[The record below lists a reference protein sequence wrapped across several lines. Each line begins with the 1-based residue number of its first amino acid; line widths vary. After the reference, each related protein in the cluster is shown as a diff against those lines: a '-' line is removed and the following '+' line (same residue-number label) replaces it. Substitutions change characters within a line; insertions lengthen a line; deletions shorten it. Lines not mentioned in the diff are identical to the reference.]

1 MPTVQEVTKTMS
13 DNAAV
18 VPGKRVRLDFG
29 DEGSIFLDGV
39 ANTVNNTSDAAADT
53 TVKVSFADFL
63 AMADGLLDG
72 TMAFMQ
78 GKLKIEGD
86 MSAAM
91 QLQQVTAKI
100 RK

>member
-29 DEGSIFLDGV
+29 TEGSIFLDGV
-39 ANTVNNTSDAAADT
+39 ANTVNNSDGAADT
-53 TVKVSFADFL
+53 TVKVLFADFL

>member
-29 DEGSIFLDGV
+29 AEGSIFLDGV
-39 ANTVNNTSDAAADT
+39 ANTVNNSDGAADT

>member
-1 MPTVQEVTKTMS
+1 MPTVQEVIKTMS
-13 DNAAV
+13 DSAAV

-29 DEGSIFLDGV
+29 AEGRILLDGV
-39 ANTVNNTSDAAADT
+39 ANTVNNSDAAADT
-53 TVKVSFADFL
+53 TVKVSLADFL
-63 AMADGLLDG
+63 AMSDGSLDA

-78 GKLKIEGD
+78 GKLTIEGD
-86 MSAAM
+86 MSAAL

>member
-39 ANTVNNTSDAAADT
+39 ANTVNNSDGAADT

-63 AMADGLLDG
+63 AVADGSLDA

-78 GKLKIEGD
+78 GKLKIDGD

-91 QLQQVTAKI
+91 QLQQVTAKL

>member
-18 VPGKRVRLDFG
+18 VPGKRMRLDFG
-29 DEGSIFLDGV
+29 DEGGIFLDGV
-39 ANTVNNTSDAAADT
+39 ANTVNNSDAAADT

-63 AMADGLLDG
+63 AMAAGSLDG

>member
-39 ANTVNNTSDAAADT
+39 ANAVNNGDAAADT

-63 AMADGLLDG
+63 ALAGGSLDA

>member
-18 VPGKRVRLDFG
+18 VSGKRVRLDFG

-39 ANTVNNTSDAAADT
+39 ANTVNNSDGAADT

-63 AMADGLLDG
+63 AMADGSLDG

-91 QLQQVTAKI
+91 QLQQVTAKL

>member
-29 DEGSIFLDGV
+29 DEGSIFLDGI
-39 ANTVNNTSDAAADT
+39 ANTVTNGEGAADT

-63 AMADGLLDG
+63 AMADGSLDG

-100 RK
+100 KT